1 MVKIRWTEL
10 SVNDLKSI
18 RDYIAQDSVR
28 YASITINRIY
38 DRAQILSRQ
47 PLSGRIVPEFDD
59 PKIKELIIGNYR
71 LVYLIINEEYIEVL
85 RIYNSARLL
94 KKESLK

>member
-10 SVNDLKSI
+10 SVDDLKSI

-59 PKIKELIIGNYR
+59 PKIRELIIGNYR
-71 LVYLIINEEYIEVL
+71 LVYLIINEESVEIL

>member
-10 SVNDLKSI
+10 SVDDLKSI
-18 RDYIAQDSVR
+18 RDYIAQNSVR

-59 PKIKELIIGNYR
+59 QKIRELIIGNYR
-71 LVYLIINEEYIEVL
+71 LVYLIINEEYVEIL

-94 KKESLK
+94 KKKSLK

>member
-10 SVNDLKSI
+10 SVDDLRQI
-18 RDYIAQDSVR
+18 RDYIAQNSVR

-59 PKIKELIIGNYR
+59 QKIRELIIGNYR
-71 LVYLIINEEYIEVL
+71 LVYLIINEEYVEIL

>member
-10 SVNDLKSI
+10 SVDDLKTI

-59 PKIKELIIGNYR
+59 PKIRELIIGNYR
-71 LVYLIINEEYIEVL
+71 LVYLIINEESVEIL

>member
-18 RDYIAQDSVR
+18 RDYIAQNSVR

-71 LVYLIINEEYIEVL
+71 LVYLIINEESIEVL

>member
-10 SVNDLKSI
+10 SVDDLKTI

-59 PKIKELIIGNYR
+59 PKIRELIIRNYR
-71 LVYLIINEEYIEVL
+71 LVYLIINEESVEIL

>member
-1 MVKIRWTEL
+1 M
-10 SVNDLKSI
+10 
-18 RDYIAQDSVR
+18 R

-59 PKIKELIIGNYR
+59 QKIRELIIGNYR
-71 LVYLIINEEYIEVL
+71 LVYLIINEEYVEIL

-94 KKESLK
+94 KKKSLK

>member
-10 SVNDLKSI
+10 SVGDLKSI
-18 RDYIAQDSVR
+18 RDYIAQNSVR

-59 PKIKELIIGNYR
+59 PKIRELIIGNYR
-71 LVYLIINEEYIEVL
+71 LVYLIINEESVEIL

>member
-10 SVNDLKSI
+10 SVDDLKTI

-28 YASITINRIY
+28 YASITINRTY

-59 PKIKELIIGNYR
+59 PKIRELIIRNYR
-71 LVYLIINEEYIEVL
+71 LVYLIINEESVEIL

>member
-1 MVKIRWTEL
+1 
-10 SVNDLKSI
+10 
-18 RDYIAQDSVR
+18 VR

-59 PKIKELIIGNYR
+59 QKIRELIIGNYR
-71 LVYLIINEEYIEVL
+71 LVYLIINEEYVEIL

-94 KKESLK
+94 KKKSLK

>member
-10 SVNDLKSI
+10 SVDDLKSI
-18 RDYIAQDSVR
+18 RDYIVQDSVR

-59 PKIKELIIGNYR
+59 PKIRELIIGNYR
-71 LVYLIINEEYIEVL
+71 LVYLIINEEYVEIL

>member
-1 MVKIRWTEL
+1 MVKIKWTEL
-10 SVNDLKSI
+10 SVDDLKSI

-38 DRAQILSRQ
+38 NRAQILSNQ
-47 PLSGRIVPEFDD
+47 PLAGRIVTEFDD
-59 PKIKELIIGNYR
+59 PKIRELIIGNYR
-71 LVYLIINEEYIEVL
+71 LVYLIINEESIEIL

>member
-10 SVNDLKSI
+10 SVDDLKSI

-38 DRAQILSRQ
+38 DRAQILSNQ
-47 PLSGRIVPEFDD
+47 PLAGRIVPEFDD
-59 PKIKELIIGNYR
+59 PKIRELIIGNYR
-71 LVYLIINEEYIEVL
+71 FVYLIINEESIEIL

>member
-10 SVNDLKSI
+10 SVDDLKSI
-18 RDYIAQDSVR
+18 RDYIAQNSVR

-59 PKIKELIIGNYR
+59 QKIRELIIGNYR
-71 LVYLIINEEYIEVL
+71 LVYLIINEEYVEIL

>member
-10 SVNDLKSI
+10 SVDDLKSI

-59 PKIKELIIGNYR
+59 PKIKKLIIGNYR
-71 LVYLIINEEYIEVL
+71 LVYLIINEESIEVL

>member
-10 SVNDLKSI
+10 SVDDLKTI

-38 DRAQILSRQ
+38 DRAQILSKQ

-59 PKIKELIIGNYR
+59 SKIRELIIGNYR
-71 LVYLIINEEYIEVL
+71 LVYLIINEESVEIL

-94 KKESLK
+94 KRGSLK

>member
-18 RDYIAQDSVR
+18 RDYIAQNSVR

-59 PKIKELIIGNYR
+59 PKIKKLIIGNYR
-71 LVYLIINEEYIEVL
+71 LVYLIINEESIEVL

>member
-10 SVNDLKSI
+10 SVDDLKSI

-38 DRAQILSRQ
+38 DRAQILSNQ
-47 PLSGRIVPEFDD
+47 PLAGRIVPEFDD
-59 PKIKELIIGNYR
+59 PKIRELIIGNYR
-71 LVYLIINEEYIEVL
+71 FVYLII
-85 RIYNSARLL
+85 
-94 KKESLK
+94 K

>member
-10 SVNDLKSI
+10 SVDDLKSI

-38 DRAQILSRQ
+38 DRAQILSGQ
-47 PLSGRIVPEFDD
+47 PLSGRIVLEFDD
-59 PKIKELIIGNYR
+59 PKIRE
-71 LVYLIINEEYIEVL
+71 
-85 RIYNSARLL
+85 
-94 KKESLK
+94 

>member
-10 SVNDLKSI
+10 SVDDLKST
-18 RDYIAQDSVR
+18 RDYIAKDSVR

-47 PLSGRIVPEFDD
+47 PLS
-59 PKIKELIIGNYR
+59 
-71 LVYLIINEEYIEVL
+71 
-85 RIYNSARLL
+85 
-94 KKESLK
+94 

>member
-10 SVNDLKSI
+10 SVDDLKSI

-38 DRAQILSRQ
+38 DRAQILSGQ
-47 PLSGRIVPEFDD
+47 PLSGGIVPEFDD
-59 PKIKELIIGNYR
+59 PKIRELIIGNYR
-71 LVYLIINEEYIEVL
+71 LVYLIINEESIEVL

>member
-10 SVNDLKSI
+10 SVDDLKSI

-38 DRAQILSRQ
+38 DRAQILSNQ
-47 PLSGRIVPEFDD
+47 PLAGRIVPEFDD
-59 PKIKELIIGNYR
+59 PKIRELIIGNYR
-71 LVYLIINEEYIEVL
+71 FVYLIINEKSIEIL

>member
-10 SVNDLKSI
+10 SVDDLKSI
-18 RDYIAQDSVR
+18 RDYIAQNSVR

-47 PLSGRIVPEFDD
+47 PLSGRIVPRNKL
-59 PKIKELIIGNYR
+59 KIRN
-71 LVYLIINEEYIEVL
+71 
-85 RIYNSARLL
+85 
-94 KKESLK
+94 

>member
-10 SVNDLKSI
+10 SVDDLKSI
-18 RDYIAQDSVR
+18 RDYIAQNSVR

-59 PKIKELIIGNYR
+59 QKIRELIIGNYR
-71 LVYLIINEEYIEVL
+71 LVYLIINEESVEIL

>member
-10 SVNDLKSI
+10 SVDDLKSI

-38 DRAQILSRQ
+38 DRAQILSNQ
-47 PLSGRIVPEFDD
+47 PLAGRIVREFDD
-59 PKIKELIIGNYR
+59 PKIRELIIGNYR
-71 LVYLIINEEYIEVL
+71 LVYLIINEESIEIL

>member
-10 SVNDLKSI
+10 SVVDLKSI
-18 RDYIAQDSVR
+18 WDYIAQYSIR

-38 DRAQILSRQ
+38 NRAQILSDQ
-47 PLSGRIVPEFDD
+47 PLAGRVVPEFDD
-59 PKIKELIIGNYR
+59 PKIRELIIGNYR
-71 LVYLIINEEYIEVL
+71 IVYLVINEECIEIL
-85 RIYNSARLL
+85 RIYNSYKLL

>member
-10 SVNDLKSI
+10 SVDDLKSI

-71 LVYLIINEEYIEVL
+71 LVYLIINEESIEVL